1 MNISHS
7 IYWRIREYPSS
18 ETVVPLEYQHIDLH
32 EDVPIFVITL
42 PICLSDSVD
51 RVFPGGTLLSLLH
64 FIYEFYQEPVTTE
77 ELVRVM
83 LLSPFNRN
91 HNRMIG
97 LGERQGAGEI
107 IRRIN
112 ILGSSATYEEIE
124 EGVLIVDI

>member
-1 MNISHS
+1 MNIDYS
-7 IYWRIREYPSS
+7 IYWRIREYPSA
-18 ETVVPLEYQHIDLH
+18 ETVVPLKYQHIDLN
-32 EDVPIFVITL
+32 EVVPTFVITL
-42 PICLSDSVD
+42 PICLNDSVD

>member
-77 ELVRVM
+77 EFVRLM
-83 LLSPFNRN
+83 LLSPFNRI
-91 HNRMIG
+91 RMIG
-97 LGERQGAGEI
+97 FGERQGAGEI
-107 IRRIN
+107 IRRID
-112 ILGSSATYEEIE
+112 ILGSSATYDEIE
-124 EGVLIVDI
+124 EGVLIVDV